1 MGMDRRRFLRS
12 TALGGA
18 ALAATAARP
27 PGVPGGRP
35 GQGSGD
41 VDWSVPESTLPAD
54 PADSPIEHIGVLMM
68 ENRSYD
74 SYLGWL
80 EGGRGF
86 LTLGLDLEYVDP
98 ATGERGRP
106 EHWAPRYRRDHHPD
120 PGHSWAAA
128 HDQYEQGFL
137 AGRNDE
143 YALAYYLAEDVQIFA
158 RLARQFTVLD
168 HYFCAVLGPTYP
180 NRFYQHAGT
189 SEGAKSND
197 FPWEAGHP
205 TGYPFPSIWDRLEAA
220 GIDWAYYFS
229 DLPFAAMFGPRL
241 LHRTRPIAQYYVD
254 AATGR
259 LPKVFFVDPKFLPP
273 YQTDDHPGSS
283 DIRSGQ
289 VFVNNVVHAFAHSN
303 AWERGAL
310 FINYDEHGG
319 FFDHV
324 TPPRVPDERASSD
337 FREDFGQLGFRTPA
351 LAISPYARRG
361 FVHHGGPFEHTSIL
375 RFIEWRYDLEPLT
388 VRSANAAN
396 IGEVFDHASSPRL
409 EVPIDRLEVPSP
421 SEPLHAE
428 RALEV
433 TGLDDLVPEAF
444 LRHARSP
451 ELRAMGYRIGE
462 PTPGELFGV
471 GDWLGRAVAD
481 AGGAVAGA
489 LDGVPGVGGLLQP

>member
-1 MGMDRRRFLRS
+1 MGIDRRTFMRN

-18 ALAATAARP
+18 ALAASGARP
-27 PGVPGGRP
+27 GPPDHARDRRREYPVP
-35 GQGSGD
+35 Q
-41 VDWSVPESTLPAD
+41 STLPAD
-54 PADSPIEHIGVLMM
+54 PADSPVEHIGVLMM

-74 SYLGWL
+74 TYLGWL

-86 LTLGLDLEYVDP
+86 LELDLDISYTDP
-98 ATGERGRP
+98 ETGETGSP
-106 EHWAPRYRRDHHPD
+106 QHWAPRYRRGGHPD
-120 PGHSWAAA
+120 PGHSWGAA
-128 HDQYEQGFL
+128 HDQYRHGFL

-143 YALAYYLAEDVQIFA
+143 YALAYYLAEDVQIFS

-168 HYFCAVLGPTYP
+168 DYYCALLAPTYP

-189 SEGAKSND
+189 SQGMKSNV
-197 FPWEAGHP
+197 FPPEAG
-205 TGYPFPSIWDRLEAA
+205 YPAGFTFPSIWDRLEAA

-229 DLPFAAMFGPRL
+229 DLPFAAMWGPRL
-241 LHRTRPIAQYYVD
+241 LHRTRTIGQYFVD
-254 AATGR
+254 AATGQ

-273 YQTDDHPGSS
+273 YQTDDHPGGA

-289 VFVNNVVHAFAHSN
+289 VFVNNVVHAFANSN

-324 TPPRVPDERASSD
+324 TPPRVPDERASDD
-337 FREDFGQLGFRTPA
+337 FDDDFGQLGFRVPA

-361 FVHHGGPFEHTSIL
+361 FVHHGGPFEHTSIV

-396 IGEVFDHASSPRL
+396 IGEVLDHAAEPRL
-409 EVPIDRLEVPSP
+409 DVPIDRLEVPSP
-421 SEPLHAE
+421 SEPAFGNWQDSPEDVLDL
-428 RALEV
+428 LE
-433 TGLDDLVPEAF
+433 GQVPSDF
-444 LRHARSP
+444 LTFARSP
-451 ELRAMGYRIGE
+451 WLEAQGYRYHQ

-471 GDWLGRAVAD
+471 GDWLDAAIAGAD
-481 AGGAVAGA
+481 GAGAADGA
-489 LDGVPGVGGLLQP
+489 LDRLRPR